1 MDRLDTQ
8 TEKLREAIIPRNAL
22 EKSNHLEMGLRNQ
35 QRIKA
40 TKINKETK
48 QITNIQHIY
57 DIFKQKLQ
65 HE

>member
-8 TEKLREAIIPRNAL
+8 TEKLREAIIPINAL
-22 EKSNHLEMGLRNQ
+22 EKSNHLEMGFRNQ

-48 QITNIQHIY
+48 QITKH
-57 DIFKQKLQ
+57 
-65 HE
+65 